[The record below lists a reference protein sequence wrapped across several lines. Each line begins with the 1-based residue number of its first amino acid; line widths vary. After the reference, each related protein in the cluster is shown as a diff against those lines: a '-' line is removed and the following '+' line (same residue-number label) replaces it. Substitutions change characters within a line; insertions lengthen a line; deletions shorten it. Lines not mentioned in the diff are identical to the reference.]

1 MREFITVNLGLS
13 LITAASINVA
23 ARLRSYNTYASQV
36 SKYGIQTPRHLQS
49 AQTIT
54 MPLKNRVRYL
64 RGISFL
70 YYVQSTQSARL
81 LVNVSMISYQ
91 YDLDDLPIWTS
102 TRILPT
108 NKPNANAVLVK
119 VLSTLRD
126 TS

>member
-1 MREFITVNLGLS
+1 
-13 LITAASINVA
+13 
-23 ARLRSYNTYASQV
+23 
-36 SKYGIQTPRHLQS
+36 
-49 AQTIT
+49 

-81 LVNVSMISYQ
+81 LGNVSMISYQ

-108 NKPNANAVLVK
+108 HKPNANAVLVK
-119 VLSTLRD
+119 VLSTLCFA
-126 TS
+126 S